1 MFNQHLKNI
10 LVQQRMTINQLNQP
24 QARPY
29 PPRVAFLQRLV
40 TTFHTLVYRL
50 SGGKIGGT
58 VLGCPVLLLTTIGR
72 RTGLPRTAPLLY
84 LPDGQNV
91 VLVASNG
98 GTDKHPTWW
107 LNLESH
113 PRALV
118 EIGGRRVLMRAEEAG
133 PAERARLWPL
143 VVAMYRGYEQYQART
158 PRQIPLAVL
167 HPLPNA

>member
-1 MFNQHLKNI
+1 MA
-10 LVQQRMTINQLNQP
+10 INELNQP

-29 PPRVAFLQRLV
+29 PPRVAFFQRLV
-40 TTFHTLVYRL
+40 TTFHTLVFRL
-50 SGGKIGGT
+50 SDGRIGGT

-91 VLVASNG
+91 VIVASNG
-98 GTDKHPTWW
+98 GAAKHPTWW
-107 LNLESH
+107 LNLASR

-118 EIGGRRVLMRAEEAG
+118 EIGASRTLMRAEEAG

-143 VVAMYRGYEQYQART
+143 VVAIYPGYEQYQART
-158 PRQIPLAVL
+158 SRPIPVIVLAPEAQHTVS
-167 HPLPNA
+167 NTRAQA